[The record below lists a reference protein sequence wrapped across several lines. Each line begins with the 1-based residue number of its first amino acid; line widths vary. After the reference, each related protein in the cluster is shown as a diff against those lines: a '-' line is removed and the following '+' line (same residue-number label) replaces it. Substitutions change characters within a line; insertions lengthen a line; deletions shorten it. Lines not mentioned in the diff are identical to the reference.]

1 MTPRANLRKQ
11 ATITSRNIDP
21 AGFLPFT
28 ITLERFVTVANAS
41 ATKCMTGL
49 LDKWRSQESGI
60 ALVTGANR
68 GIGLEVVRELA
79 AKQWRVFLTGRSPD
93 AVDKAAASLLS
104 SFVTPMVLDVTDQS
118 SIRKAATIVSETV
131 DHLDVL
137 VNNAGILDDNDD
149 SALNLPVE
157 RLRRMFETNT
167 IGPLLV
173 TQAFVPLL
181 RRSAAARIINVSSGV
196 GRLTDMGP
204 TVSAYGISKAAL
216 NGVTGK
222 FSAALKSSG
231 IAVNSVDPGWVRTEM
246 GGNEAPRSVEQG
258 ADTIVW
264 LATQAPQSMTGLFF
278 RDRKPIPW

>member
-1 MTPRANLRKQ
+1 
-11 ATITSRNIDP
+11 
-21 AGFLPFT
+21 
-28 ITLERFVTVANAS
+28 
-41 ATKCMTGL
+41 MTGL
-49 LDKWRSQESGI
+49 LSKWRSQKSGI
-60 ALVTGANR
+60 ALVTGANK
-68 GIGLEVVRELA
+68 GIGFEVVRQLA
-79 AKQWRVFLTGRSPD
+79 AKQWRVFLSGRSLD
-93 AVDKAAASLLS
+93 SIERAAVSLS
-104 SFVTPMVLDVTDQS
+104 APSVIPVVLDVTDQE
-118 SIRKAATIVSETV
+118 SIGQAVKIVSEAV

-137 VNNAGILDDNDD
+137 VNNAGILDDHDD
-149 SALNLPVE
+149 SVLNLPAD

-181 RRSAAARIINVSSGV
+181 RKSAAARIINVSSAV

-204 TVSAYGISKAAL
+204 AVSAYGISKTAL

-222 FSAALKSSG
+222 FAAVLKRSG

-264 LATQAPQSMTGLFF
+264 LATEAPQSMTGLFF